1 MDASITE
8 TATPV
13 PLENIVLW
21 EHTAFSNFDGL
32 VSSAVLVQFTSTLSH
47 TEIVHDTATKQH
59 NGLLSGSVLPC
70 PTLKSY
76 MRQSDTNT
84 VVCCLVQLWSCPRL
98 NSYMRQPDTNT
109 MVSGTSSIQTNI
121 HTVCHS

>member
-32 VSSAVLVQFTSTLSH
+32 VSSAFLVQFTFTLSH
-47 TEIVHDTATKQH
+47 TEILDETARNQH
-59 NGLLSGSVLPC
+59 SGLVPGLVLVLS
-70 PTLKSY
+70 
-76 MRQSDTNT
+76 
-84 VVCCLVQLWSCPRL
+84 
-98 NSYMRQPDTNT
+98 
-109 MVSGTSSIQTNI
+109 
-121 HTVCHS
+121 HT